1 MDLRALA
8 FFIIFYFPT
17 LNPPLI
23 EELVQFRHDLL
34 AASVLDDFFA
44 SF

>member
-17 LNPPLI
+17 LNRSLI
-23 EELVQFRHDLL
+23 EKLAQFRPDLL
-34 AASVLDDFFA
+34 AASLLDDFFA